1 MNSYILYSLV
11 FLLGG
16 NAYCLI
22 ELLYRAR
29 THYSMFFCAGFAVL
43 ILFYIFSTRSVSPL
57 MFALIG
63 TIVITA
69 LEFIFGII
77 FNLFLDMQVWDYSSV
92 PLNLLGQICLPFSA
106 IWFVFSI
113 GIYYIFKVLGR
124 A

>member
-113 GIYYIFKVLGR
+113 GIYYIFKKSGR